1 MKAQRSRVEGYGSAL
16 HKALTVMEMVTE
28 HPQAVGLADLAR
40 KVGLPRQ
47 SLHRVLRQLE
57 EEGLIIRDTANDR
70 FSVGPRLSRLA
81 ISALFSENHNMPARA
96 ALKDTVTRIGES
108 CNIGV
113 LDGLEF
119 MYLDRIETE
128 EALRFHLEAGSHV
141 PAHCTSGGKVLLA
154 HLPEPVRHDL
164 IRSVKLRKFTKATI
178 TAPVKLEAE
187 LAGIRDRGYATNN
200 EEYVQGVVGA
210 AVAVVDREGRAI
222 AAIACHAPTAR
233 TSMKKLESFIPHLSR
248 TARSLGRY
256 WA

>member
-1 MKAQRSRVEGYGSAL
+1 MKAQRPRGEGYGSAL
-16 HKALTVMEMVTE
+16 QKALSVMEMATE
-28 HPQAVGLADLAR
+28 HPQAIGLADLAR

-57 EEGLIIRDTANDR
+57 DEGLLIRDTANDR

-96 ALKDTVTRIGES
+96 ALQDTVARIGES

-119 MYLDRIETE
+119 VYLDRVETN
-128 EALRFHLEAGSHV
+128 EALRFHLEAGTHV

-164 IRSVKLRKFTKATI
+164 IRSVKLRKFNEATI
-178 TAPVKLEAE
+178 TDPGELEAE
-187 LAGIRDRGYATNN
+187 LARIRHRGYATNDG
-200 EEYVQGVVGA
+200 EYVQGVVGA
-210 AVAVVDREGRAI
+210 AVAIVDRKGRAI
-222 AAIACHAPTAR
+222 AAIACHAPVAR
-233 TSMKKLESFIPHLSR
+233 TSMKKLESFIPRIAR